1 MDGLD
6 DEVPASPPLRR
17 AASSKASF
25 CSRDSWMSDV
35 GDIDFG
41 DVGLNPL
48 ADEQEPAHNVPIC
61 ANTLLREPAS
71 PEREQDLDL
80 EAVTIAR
87 RPRAVTEPALLR
99 PKTMLEDSP
108 VNTPVNTPRMSDSR
122 AAAER
127 TEEHVRS
134 VAEKAITLASY
145 APTMLLERIK
155 GDARP
160 PTKAERHDFDGAVCF
175 VDEYDYIASIYLEV
189 ARFELVHDGNDDA
202 PIAIA

>member
-48 ADEQEPAHNVPIC
+48 ADEQEPAHNVPIW

-127 TEEHVRS
+127 TEEHVR
-134 VAEKAITLASY
+134 
-145 APTMLLERIK
+145 
-155 GDARP
+155 
-160 PTKAERHDFDGAVCF
+160 
-175 VDEYDYIASIYLEV
+175 
-189 ARFELVHDGNDDA
+189 
-202 PIAIA
+202 